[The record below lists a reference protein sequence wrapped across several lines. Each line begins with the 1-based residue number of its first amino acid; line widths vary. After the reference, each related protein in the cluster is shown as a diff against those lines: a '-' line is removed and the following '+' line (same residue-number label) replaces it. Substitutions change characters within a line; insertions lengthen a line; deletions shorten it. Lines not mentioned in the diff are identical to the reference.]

1 MTLRLSRFTPES
13 TIESSIGSIFMCSK
27 RLILHFITAMLLLL
41 SASCSGIYQTK
52 EAVEISP
59 QYVAAEYGDSLLAR
73 YAPIFILEDPT
84 KSYNKI
90 GTPAVREDKNGRPDV
105 YVDSHKA
112 TIYAMEQK
120 FKDSGGH
127 YTNLIYRVHF
137 EKTPYKHLTAGRN
150 LGLIV
155 IVTLN
160 QKNQPLLITTV
171 HTCGCYLAI
180 IPTSYLPKES
190 YPDNWSLGG
199 QDAFGE
205 HLPSFIDMK
214 GSVGA
219 QHKFVFS
226 IRSGTHRVMHLDQS
240 AEKDFILP
248 ADFVTATLEPMK
260 SLRELP
266 FGDSVTSFFE
276 TTGARKGYVRNSH
289 KPFERLLMSWWAMDW
304 RIGEDKDL
312 GPREETGT
320 TFYTSLKFW
329 AWEKSDLW
337 NFANFLDYWGWK
349 L

>member
-1 MTLRLSRFTPES
+1 MRPQ
-13 TIESSIGSIFMCSK
+13 
-27 RLILHFITAMLLLL
+27 RLILQFIAALLMLL
-41 SASCSGIYQTK
+41 SVSCTGIPQTK
-52 EAVEISP
+52 RAAEIPP
-59 QYVAAEYGDSLLAR
+59 QYVAIEHSNSLLAR
-73 YAPIFILEDPT
+73 YAPIFSLEDPT

-105 YVDSHKA
+105 YIDPNKA

-120 FKDSGGH
+120 FKDSGGN

-137 EKTPYKHLTAGRN
+137 EKTPYKYLTAGRN
-150 LGLIV
+150 PGLIF

-160 QKNQPLLITTV
+160 QKNQPLLVTTV

-190 YPDNWSLGG
+190 YPENWSLGG
-199 QDAFGE
+199 QDVYGE

-214 GSVGA
+214 ESVDA
-219 QHKFVFS
+219 QHKYVFS
-226 IRSGTHRVMHLDQS
+226 IRSGTHRIMHLDLS
-240 AEKDFILP
+240 TENDFASH
-248 ADFVTATLEPMK
+248 ADFVTAALKPMA

-266 FGDSVTSFFE
+266 FGGSKISFFE
-276 TTGARKGYVRNSH
+276 TEGTRKGYVRNSH
-289 KPFERLLMSWWAMDW
+289 KPFERLLMSWWVMDW

-329 AWEKSDLW
+329 AWKKSDLW